1 MESAE
6 GTAQQPIPALILAGG
21 LGTRL
26 GKITKETPKPLVNVG
41 SKPTIAH
48 IIDEL
53 VRNGIYDIY
62 ISVGYKAEKIIDFI
76 SSYKTP
82 ARMHFIREE
91 EPLGTGG
98 AIKLSLGQIKSSTG
112 ATDIFMTYGDD
123 LFKADI
129 RKMYSMHKA
138 SGAEL
143 TIAVKAASDKK
154 DIESSAVVRLSE
166 NRVVGFVEK
175 PKYEEAP
182 SNFINIGKYII
193 SSRIHAKLPELEK
206 FSFERDFIEK
216 NINNLSAY
224 AYASDGV
231 WYPTDTPERLER
243 ARMLW
248 K

>member
-1 MESAE
+1 MESID
-6 GTAQQPIPALILAGG
+6 GTALHIPALILAGG

-26 GKITKETPKPLVNVG
+26 GEITKEIPKPLVAIG

-62 ISVGYKAEKIIDFI
+62 ISVGYKAEKIIDFLN
-76 SSYKTP
+76 SYKTP
-82 ARMHFIREE
+82 ATIHFIKEE

-98 AIKLSLGQIKSSTG
+98 AIKLSLGKIKSSSN
-112 ATDIFMTYGDD
+112 ANDIFMTYGDD

-129 RKMYSMHKA
+129 RQMYNLHKA

-143 TIAVKAASDKK
+143 TVTVKPASDKR
-154 DIESSAVVRLSE
+154 DIESSAVVRLNE
-166 NRVVGFVEK
+166 NRIVGFVEK

-182 SNFINIGKYII
+182 SNLINIGKYII
-193 SSRIHAKLPELEK
+193 SSKIHAKLPELEK

-216 NINNLSAY
+216 NINNISAY
-224 AYASDGV
+224 AYTSNCI

-248 K
+248 E